1 MDTKEKIMVEMR
13 ATDQTVNELK
23 NVLTPEQIAKFLLLS
38 DKVSELSSIWS
49 RPARRLTVLSCNL
62 FTLGEIEIR
71 I

>member
-38 DKVSELSSIWS
+38 DKVREFTSIWS
-49 RPARRLTVLSCNL
+49 RPARRLTVLTCYL

>member
-38 DKVSELSSIWS
+38 DKVSLLSGSSIS
-49 RPARRLTVLSCNL
+49 SFVIV
-62 FTLGEIEIR
+62 LGEIEIR

>member
-38 DKVSELSSIWS
+38 DKVREFTSI
-49 RPARRLTVLSCNL
+49 
-62 FTLGEIEIR
+62 
-71 I
+71 